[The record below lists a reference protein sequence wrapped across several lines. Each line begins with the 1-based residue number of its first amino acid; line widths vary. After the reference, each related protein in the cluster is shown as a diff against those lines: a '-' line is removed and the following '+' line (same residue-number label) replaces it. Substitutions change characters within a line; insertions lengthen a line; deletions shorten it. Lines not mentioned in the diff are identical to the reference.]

1 MRFQKSD
8 TFVGAYF
15 MVKNDIAVIH
25 YDDIPLNGT
34 MSDLTARFFVYKVND
49 DEFTLAFID
58 LHVMQRWLLLHC
70 FQIYHTLLIFQHKK
84 VTDSE
89 KLKSATYMS

>member
-1 MRFQKSD
+1 
-8 TFVGAYF
+8 
-15 MVKNDIAVIH
+15 MVKNDIAVTH

>member
-1 MRFQKSD
+1 
-8 TFVGAYF
+8 

-58 LHVMQRWLLLHC
+58 LHVMQRWFLLHC
-70 FQIYHTLLIFQHKK
+70 FQILYHTLLIFQHKK

>member
-1 MRFQKSD
+1 MRFQKSG

-34 MSDLTARFFVYKVND
+34 MSDLTARFFC
-49 DEFTLAFID
+49 L
-58 LHVMQRWLLLHC
+58 
-70 FQIYHTLLIFQHKK
+70 
-84 VTDSE
+84 
-89 KLKSATYMS
+89 